1 MLPPARRVYR
11 RATVP
16 PMDERTPVLVGVG
29 QLCARENDPRAALE
43 PLAMLQAVA
52 RRAAEDAGAGAHL
65 LGEIDACG
73 LVEVVGW
80 KPQNGPRFLAETLGA
95 KTRHE
100 LVTATGGEIGITLLN
115 RIAER
120 VAAGKSR
127 VALVAGCNNV
137 RTLMA
142 ARKRGVSLAWKT
154 GGTGEPALLGE
165 SRWGSSQR
173 EQDYGLRM
181 PTAVYPLFENA
192 LRAHR
197 GVDPDVHLRRLGE
210 LMSRFT
216 AVAAGNP
223 HAWFPVFR
231 SPQELVTVTPRNRM
245 IAYPYPKY
253 LNAVI
258 ATDQAA
264 GLIVASLAAARALGI
279 PEERWVYWRGG
290 AHAVE
295 PAWFASERRDFHSS
309 PALGAAA
316 GAALARAGVAL
327 EEMAAFDFYSCFPV
341 AVEMACEMLG
351 LAEDDP
357 RGFTVTG
364 GLPYAGGPGSS
375 YTLHAVAALCERLR
389 ERPGSLGLATG
400 NGWYLTKH
408 SAVVLGSAP
417 PDRPPGAAPDA
428 PALPPPVELVDE
440 ARGEAAVESYTVLYE
455 RDGAPARGIVIGRTA
470 DGRRFLANTPED
482 RAVLEDLVAREG
494 VGRRGRVEPLDG
506 RNRFTPA

>member
-1 MLPPARRVYR
+1 
-11 RATVP
+11 
-16 PMDERTPVLVGVG
+16 MDEHAPVIVGVG
-29 QLCARENDPRAALE
+29 QLCEREDDPRAALE

-52 RRAAEDAGAGAHL
+52 RRAAEDAGPGEHVL
-65 LGEIDACG
+65 REIDACG
-73 LVEVVGW
+73 LVEVVAW

-115 RIAER
+115 RVAEL
-120 VAAGKSR
+120 VAAGESR

-137 RTLMA
+137 RTLMEA
-142 ARKRGVSLAWKT
+142 GRRGVSLDWKS
-154 GGTGEPALLGE
+154 GGTGKPALLGE
-165 SRWGSSQR
+165 ERWGSSPR
-173 EQDYGLRM
+173 EQAYGLRM

-197 GVDPDVHLRRLGE
+197 GVDPEVHLRRLGA
-210 LMSRFT
+210 LMSPFT
-216 AVAAGNP
+216 AVAARNP

-231 SPQELVTVTPRNRM
+231 SPEELVTVTPRNRM

-264 GLIVASLAAARALGI
+264 GVIVASVAAARALGI
-279 PEERWVYWRGG
+279 PKERWVYWRGG

-295 PAWFASERRDFHSS
+295 PAWYASERRDFHSS

-316 GAALARAGVAL
+316 RGALARAGVGL
-327 EEMAAFDFYSCFPV
+327 EEIAAFDFYSCFPV

-375 YTLHAVAALCERLR
+375 YTLHAVAALSERLR
-389 ERPGSLGLATG
+389 EQPGALGLATG

-408 SAVVLGSAP
+408 AAVVLGSAP
-417 PDRPPGAAPDA
+417 PDGPPGPAPREA
-428 PALPPPVELVDE
+428 ALPPPVEILEE
-440 ARGEAAVESYTVLYE
+440 ARGGACVETYTVLYD
-455 RDGAPARGIVIGRTA
+455 RDGAPTRGIVIGRL
-470 DGRRFLANTPED
+470 DGGRRFLANTPED
-482 RAVLEDLVAREG
+482 RALLEDLAAREG
-494 VGRRGRVEPLDG
+494 VGRRGRVEPVDG